1 MYGEDQTE
9 PLVLPTLDEGFPTN
23 EQGDVEILNGDEKR
37 VPPGATWVKGHDAS
51 TACASL
57 SVECA
62 PVLVGFDRRRGCTRP
77 RKDGV
82 LVRDEDADKVVEELK
97 RVRAVAKRKAISQKR
112 SKVHQRWAVLAR
124 GLLSRDVLRE
134 RYGA

>member
-1 MYGEDQTE
+1 MCSNCFHNGVD
-9 PLVLPTLDEGFPTN
+9 
-23 EQGDVEILNGDEKR
+23 EILNGDVKR

-51 TACASL
+51 KACASVG
-57 SVECA
+57 VECA
-62 PVLVGFDRRRGCTRP
+62 PVLVGFDRRRGSTRP

-82 LVRDEDADKVVEELK
+82 LVRDEDADKVVEELR
-97 RVRAVAKRKAISQKR
+97 RVRAVAKRKSLSQKR

>member
-1 MYGEDQTE
+1 M
-9 PLVLPTLDEGFPTN
+9 
-23 EQGDVEILNGDEKR
+23 
-37 VPPGATWVKGHDAS
+37 
-51 TACASL
+51 
-57 SVECA
+57 
-62 PVLVGFDRRRGCTRP
+62 LVGFDRRRGSTRP

-82 LVRDEDADKVVEELK
+82 LVRDADADKVVEEL
-97 RVRAVAKRKAISQKR
+97 RRLRGEARRKSITQKR